1 MHYDDKQLLGD
12 IYQLAETGL
21 EAAGT
26 VLQKTDD
33 PALREEIEE
42 QYNDYSQAKAKAEQ
56 SLIDSGAF
64 PKGNSPFQKATMWG
78 AIQMQTLGECSDDHI
93 AEIMIKGTNTGIVDL
108 THDISQC
115 ENASDSTKRFAER
128 FIKTEQRHI
137 ENLKA
142 FL

>member
-56 SLIDSGAF
+56 SLIDAGAF
-64 PKGNSPFQKATMWG
+64 PKGNSPFQKH
-78 AIQMQTLGECSDDHI
+78 CRNND
-93 AEIMIKGTNTGIVDL
+93 
-108 THDISQC
+108 
-115 ENASDSTKRFAER
+115 KRHKHR
-128 FIKTEQRHI
+128 YC
-137 ENLKA
+137 
-142 FL
+142 